1 MVRFLFIWCLLLS
14 FKGLSNPFPVQIVKG
29 LLVSKAVIEGKEVL
43 VIFDTG
49 APGLV
54 LNKNYFSSDN
64 PEVIPCYGVNG
75 SFEIQTHVVA
85 EWNWLG
91 TKHSKTTALVSDLSF
106 LEKALNKKVYAL
118 IGLSAVED
126 YFITI
131 DYDHSSITLSDKIEF
146 DKEDAIRFHY
156 ADHLPVIT
164 CKVNGKK
171 HSLGIDT
178 GAEANYL
185 FDAQPDPNEMAS
197 AIPYIVTGTDN
208 QPNLMHSIEMELDLN
223 LATELSSEFLV
234 DQDNINEHTI
244 TAFDGLLGQSFLSN
258 YTVSIHPTR
267 QLLILTPRKDQRNF
281 PVAINP

>member
-1 MVRFLFIWCLLLS
+1 MTRFLFICYLLLS
-14 FKGLSNPFPVQIVKG
+14 FEGRSNPFPVQIVKG

-54 LNKNYFSSDN
+54 LNKNYFTSDN
-64 PEVIPCYGVNG
+64 ADVIPCYGVNG
-75 SFEIQTHVVA
+75 NFETQSHVVS
-85 EWNWLG
+85 EWKWLG
-91 TKHSKTTALVSDLSF
+91 TTHSKTTALVSDLSF

-118 IGLSAVED
+118 IGLSAVQD

-131 DYDHSSITLSDKIEF
+131 DYDRSSITLSDKFEF
-146 DKEDAIRFHY
+146 DKKEAIRFQY

-171 HSLGIDT
+171 QTLGIDT

-185 FDAQPDPNEMAS
+185 FSAQPNSQELAS
-197 AIPYIVTGTDN
+197 AIPYLVTGTDN
-208 QPNLMHSIEMELDLN
+208 QQNLMHSIEMNIDVN
-223 LATELSSEFLV
+223 LTSEISSEFLV
-234 DQDNINEHTI
+234 DQDNINQHNI
-244 TAFDGLLGQSFLSN
+244 TSFDGLLGQNFLAN

-267 QLLILTPRKDQRNF
+267 QLLVLTLREQERNF
-281 PVAINP
+281 PVAVNP